1 MAISA
6 EIKVGVVFF
15 IGVCILVLFTLIFT
29 DIHLFR
35 KYYTLDVL
43 FDSVGGLEKGDK
55 VTLGGMEVGD
65 VKDLTMEENIIR
77 VRLAI
82 RSEIKIPATSIIKV
96 VDVGLLGGK
105 RVDIV
110 WQEPTSEFFGPG
122 MEIRGES
129 SPGLSGALER
139 LGESGEK
146 VEEILTSTKQIA
158 DKIARGEGTIGKL
171 VSEDTMY
178 QDAQKFFA
186 ELRQLIEENRAK
198 VSGMVDE
205 LREAAPKLKRTLGNL
220 EEITAQINR
229 GEGALGRLV
238 KDEEIYEQVNQTL
251 SSVKTA
257 SQKLTDLAS
266 RAERVR
272 FYIGAET
279 TYNIDTKKYLSK
291 TFIKI
296 EPTSS
301 KLYQVGV
308 SILSGP
314 GTEASTTDE
323 PDVELD
329 AQIGLRFFDD
339 RLTVRAGLLEGRVGG
354 GFDFR
359 IWEERLVAT
368 VEGRSVWTKEK
379 DEGIEPF
386 LLRAR
391 LTADLFWGFYV
402 HIGGDNLL
410 DDAAFSAGAG
420 LKIRDDDIKSLF
432 GIVSLAQ

>member
-6 EIKVGVVFF
+6 EKKVGAVFF
-15 IGVCILVLFTLIFT
+15 VGVCILVLFTLVFT
-29 DIHLFR
+29 DIRLFR
-35 KYYTLDVL
+35 KSYMIDVL
-43 FDSVGGLEKGDK
+43 FDSVGGLERGDK

-65 VKDLTMEENIIR
+65 VEDLTLEENVIK

-82 RSEIKIPATSIIKV
+82 RSEIKIPITSTVKI

-110 WQEPTSEFFGPG
+110 WQEPTAEYFRPG

-129 SPGLSGALER
+129 SPGLSGALEK

-146 VEEILTSTKQIA
+146 VEEILTSTKEIA
-158 DKIARGEGTIGKL
+158 DKIARGEGTVGKL

-178 QDAQKFFA
+178 RDAQKFFA

-198 VSGMVDE
+198 VGQVVDE
-205 LREAAPKLKRTLGNL
+205 IKDAAPKLKRTLGNL

-229 GEGALGRLV
+229 GEGSLGRLV
-238 KDEEIYEQVNQTL
+238 QDEEIYEQANQTL
-251 SSVKTA
+251 ASVKTA

-272 FYIGAET
+272 FYIGAES
-279 TYNIDTKKYLSK
+279 TYNIDTKRYLSK
-291 TFIKI
+291 AFLKI

-314 GTEASTTDE
+314 GTESSTTDD

-339 RLTVRAGLLEGRVGG
+339 RLTVRAGLLDGRLGG

-379 DEGIEPF
+379 DEGIDPF

-391 LTADLFWGFYV
+391 LTADLFWGFYI
-402 HIGGDNLL
+402 HAGGDNLL
-410 DDAAFSAGAG
+410 DEPAFSAGAG

-432 GIVSLAQ
+432 GIVSLTQ